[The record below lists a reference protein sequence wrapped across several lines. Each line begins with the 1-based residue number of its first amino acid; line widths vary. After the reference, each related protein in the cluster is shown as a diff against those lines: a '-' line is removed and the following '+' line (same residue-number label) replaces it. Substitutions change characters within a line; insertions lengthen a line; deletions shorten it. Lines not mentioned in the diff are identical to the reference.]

1 MARITV
7 RLAVAALV
15 AALAAG
21 SYELDD
27 ETFDVTVAA
36 SGCGARPKI
45 RVPPVAPRR
54 ETPRPAP
61 RAPRAVPSSL
71 AAPSRYG
78 TAATAILDA
87 AHSEGWAV
95 MFYAPWCGHCQK
107 LAPVWERIDDALDG
121 ELGVARVDATA
132 PACAHVAARFLSRG
146 RGYPTIALLR
156 QGRVW
161 YYPQGTAREFDD
173 LVIWARGGYA
183 KVRRGPLALSPSSRN
198 RPARARARALS
209 L

>member
-1 MARITV
+1 
-7 RLAVAALV
+7 
-15 AALAAG
+15 
-21 SYELDD
+21 
-27 ETFDVTVAA
+27 
-36 SGCGARPKI
+36 
-45 RVPPVAPRR
+45 
-54 ETPRPAP
+54 
-61 RAPRAVPSSL
+61 
-71 AAPSRYG
+71 
-78 TAATAILDA
+78 
-87 AHSEGWAV
+87 

-161 YYPQGTAREFDD
+161 YYPHGTAREFDD

-183 KVRRGPLALSPSSRN
+183 KVRRGPLALYPSSRN
-198 RPARARARALS
+198 RPARARAHALS